1 MLQLHMA
8 TFQWMDILTGIGVIM
23 LLGLILSFALLAWVY
38 FKVRRINLPAGSEFF
53 DALRATPLAVVILLD
68 LLDLS
73 LDFFSAPFSWVI
85 LGRLGLE
92 PLRTVTVV
100 ESLIP
105 GTELLPT
112 MTIAWVIARFWKNAH
127 IPNIPLVTR

>member
-1 MLQLHMA
+1 MINLA
-8 TFQWMDILTGIGVIM
+8 DIDIIGVLTAIGLMM
-23 LLGLILSFALLAWVY
+23 LIGLVLALFLLAWVY
-38 FKVRRINLPAGSEFF
+38 FKVRKINLPAGTEFF
-53 DALRATPLAVVILLD
+53 DALRATPFAVVVLLD
-68 LLDLS
+68 LLDLT
-73 LDFFSAPFSWVI
+73 LDFFSAPFAWVI

-105 GTELLPT
+105 GTNLLPT
-112 MTIAWVIARFWKNAH
+112 MTIAWFISRFWKNAH